1 MTLAS
6 ALVLVSCS
14 ENTKSSPEGK
24 TSTSETPK
32 AVPVSE
38 TRDTVQRKPVAS
50 YSERT
55 DNPLNE
61 WYFKVQLYETKQT
74 FKYLMKLQF
83 EEIRGEDTLIIPN
96 LGFMPQP
103 VIQKGLDSY
112 SCIIGFND
120 QDGKFRDYKKVY
132 VRNNTL
138 KVTALKHY
146 AVTTR

>member
-1 MTLAS
+1 M
-6 ALVLVSCS
+6 ALTTAVIFISCS
-14 ENTKSSPEGK
+14 DNKKDTQQATA
-24 TSTSETPK
+24 TSSETPK
-32 AVPVSE
+32 PRSVPEV
-38 TRDTVQRKPVAS
+38 RDTIQRTPVAS

-61 WYFKVQLYETKQT
+61 WYFKVQLFETKRT

-83 EEIRGEDTLIIPN
+83 EEIRGEDTLTIPN
-96 LGFMPQP
+96 LGVMPEP
-103 VIQKGLDSY
+103 VIQKGPDPY
-112 SCIIGFND
+112 SCIIGFKD